1 MERIKRYFP
10 EIEEK
15 QLSVFEE
22 MKDVYAF
29 WNSNINL
36 ISRKDFDEFYMHH
49 VLHSLAISKYIQFP
63 KGARLVDVG
72 TGGGFPGVPLAILFP
87 EIEVFLMDSIGKK
100 MHATEEIC
108 ETLKIENTHII
119 HSRSEDHKEKYH
131 YITARAV
138 TNLSD
143 FVKQTRHLIKKDT
156 NFNNQGTY
164 YLKGGD
170 LTEETS
176 GFKKA
181 KIYTLSDIFS
191 EEFFETKKLVY
202 LSA

>member
-10 EIEEK
+10 TIPEK
-15 QLSVFEE
+15 QLNVFQE

-49 VLHSLAISKYIQFP
+49 VLHSLAISKYIQFQ
-63 KGARLVDVG
+63 KGSRLIDVG

-108 ETLKIENTHII
+108 KTLKIKNTHII
-119 HSRSEDHKEKYH
+119 HSRSEDHKDKYH

-143 FVKQTRHLIKKDT
+143 FVKQTRHLIKKDS

-176 GFKKA
+176 SFKKA
-181 KIYTLSDIFS
+181 KIYTLSDIFT

-202 LSA
+202 LPA